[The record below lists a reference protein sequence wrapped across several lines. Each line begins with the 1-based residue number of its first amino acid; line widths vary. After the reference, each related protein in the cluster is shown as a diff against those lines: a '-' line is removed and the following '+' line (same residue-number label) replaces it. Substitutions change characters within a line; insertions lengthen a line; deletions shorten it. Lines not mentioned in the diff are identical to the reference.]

1 MEDREIKATSR
12 NLIIHGIVEDVKDTQ
27 EGRERDKLFVSNIM
41 SSSMGLNVKIKKTQR
56 IGIFAMERQEKKNYR
71 PIKIT
76 MENESL
82 KTQVLQNLKKLNG
95 IKNIKVTEDLTEK
108 KETK

>member
-1 MEDREIKATSR
+1 
-12 NLIIHGIVEDVKDTQ
+12 
-27 EGRERDKLFVSNIM
+27 
-41 SSSMGLNVKIKKTQR
+41 
-56 IGIFAMERQEKKNYR
+56 MERQEKKNYR